1 MFLFNDE
8 KSRRARWQGRRPTPN
23 AGGWSRERRDGSTGE
38 GASALV
44 SDAGESRERGLR
56 RSVVFAVAR
65 NIKIF
70 TLFHAVAW
78 GSRKVFARETAKRC
92 AKSAIATRTTNS
104 PKVWQIRSVVEW
116 VEQGLGSLAF
126 SPLNR
131 ACLSAVPQDTRARLR
146 RRRPSAPPAPAR
158 WRCPSRTWPS
168 PVSRLAPASPR
179 ARAAPRPR
187 PRGAEAR
194 VSSRW
199 RPRRRSCGEAASPR
213 TSTR

>member
-44 SDAGESRERGLR
+44 SDAGESRERGLL

-70 TLFHAVAW
+70 TV
-78 GSRKVFARETAKRC
+78 SRGRLGL
-92 AKSAIATRTTNS
+92 AKSFRARNSETVCEKSIATRTTNS
-104 PKVWQIRSVVEW
+104 PEVWQIRSVVEW

-126 SPLNR
+126 SPLDR

-158 WRCPSRTWPS
+158 WRCPSRTRPS
-168 PVSRLAPASPR
+168 PAYRPAPGSPR

-187 PRGAEAR
+187 PRRAEAR

>member
-70 TLFHAVAW
+70 TVSR
-78 GSRKVFARETAKRC
+78 GSLGAREKFSRAKQRNGVRKVRSRHAR
-92 AKSAIATRTTNS
+92 RTV

-126 SPLNR
+126 SPLDR

-158 WRCPSRTWPS
+158 WRCPSRTRPS
-168 PVSRLAPASPR
+168 PVSLLAPASPR

>member
-23 AGGWSRERRDGSTGE
+23 AGGWSRERRDRSTGE

-70 TLFHAVAW
+70 TV
-78 GSRKVFARETAKRC
+78 SRGRLGL
-92 AKSAIATRTTNS
+92 AKSFRARNGGRCGKKFASRHARRTVQKCGKFALWTLH
-104 PKVWQIRSVVEW
+104 W
-116 VEQGLGSLAF
+116 VEQGLGSLR
-126 SPLNR
+126 LLDR

-158 WRCPSRTWPS
+158 WRCPSRTRPS

>member
-70 TLFHAVAW
+70 TV
-78 GSRKVFARETAKRC
+78 SRGRLGL
-92 AKSAIATRTTNS
+92 AKSFRARNS
-104 PKVWQIRSVVEW
+104 ETVCEKCDRDTHDEQSQSVANSQRGGV
-116 VEQGLGSLAF
+116 GGTGFGSLAF
-126 SPLNR
+126 SPLDR
-131 ACLSAVPQDTRARLR
+131 ECLSAVPQDTRARLR

-158 WRCPSRTWPS
+158 WRCPSRTRPS

>member
-23 AGGWSRERRDGSTGE
+23 AGGWSRERRDRSTGE

-70 TLFHAVAW
+70 TVSHGRL
-78 GSRKVFARETAKRC
+78 GL
-92 AKSAIATRTTNS
+92 AKSFRARNGGRCGKKFASRHARRTVQKCGKFALWTLH
-104 PKVWQIRSVVEW
+104 W
-116 VEQGLGSLAF
+116 VEQGLGSLR
-126 SPLNR
+126 LLDR

-158 WRCPSRTWPS
+158 WRCPSRTRPS

-179 ARAAPRPR
+179 SRAAPRPR